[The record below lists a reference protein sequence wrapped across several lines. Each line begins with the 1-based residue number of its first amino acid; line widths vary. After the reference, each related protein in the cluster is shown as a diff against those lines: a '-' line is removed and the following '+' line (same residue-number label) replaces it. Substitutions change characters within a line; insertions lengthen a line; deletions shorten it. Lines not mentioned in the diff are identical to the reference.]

1 MRSNPFDETSNVS
14 MILLNIVLHHT
25 AFPKIASRQIFTLCC
40 ATLSAVTMAV
50 LVLPTPVV
58 AASFSDA
65 EKLYYRGD
73 YAACTSVCRAEV
85 DRGIWNENWSLL
97 LIRCYLTTGRYEA
110 AKEVYENA
118 IKRYSSSIQLRRLA
132 QDIYRYNH
140 DLVAAKKEFDQIYE
154 LVRRSAWRYTSARDQ
169 VVLGHYFLSNGED
182 ARQVLEVLYDP
193 ARDKNPNDAGI
204 HLAIAELALLK
215 HDYQLAA
222 QSLDQAAKLA
232 ATNPDVFYLQARSW
246 AESDPQRADAALA
259 KALELNPRHVPSLL
273 LRIDALIDSE
283 RYEQATQ
290 ALFDVLTVNVY
301 QPEAW
306 AYHAVLAHLQG
317 KFAGEQMLRQAAL
330 SKWRSNPQVDHLIG
344 KKLSQKYRFAEGAS
358 YQRRALQLDPKHI
371 ESQFALAQDL
381 LRLGKEDEGWRL
393 AQQVF
398 DDDNYNVVALN
409 LVTLRDE
416 LQKFT
421 TLTRDGLV
429 VRMDAREARIYGEQ
443 VLDLLETA
451 KETLCAKYDIT
462 PSKPIIVEIFPE
474 QKDFAIRTFGL
485 PGGAGFLGVCFG
497 RVITANSP
505 ASQANAP
512 ANWQSVLWHEFC
524 HVVTLEKTQN
534 RMPRWL
540 SEGLS
545 VYEERQ
551 RNRTWGQRM
560 TPQYREMILGDDL
573 VPVSQLSGAFL
584 RPKSAL
590 HLQYAYFQSSLVVEY
605 LIEQYGFDVLK
616 RILVDLSTGMPI
628 NDSLQRY
635 AGSLELLDTEFADYA
650 RAKANALATEV
661 DWNRDELPERA
672 TTEQWAAWIQDHP
685 NNYWGLL
692 QYANALM
699 REEQWEAAKQPLT
712 QLRELYPQDA
722 TPGNATLLLAQVH
735 RQLGEADDE
744 LAMLSEL
751 SAQSS
756 DAVPVF
762 MRLAELNASSKNW
775 TAVAHNATQLLAVN
789 PLLPTAQQYAAEAAE
804 ELQQHAQAVSAL
816 RSLLE
821 MDPLDPALAHFRLA
835 RALHNEARY
844 SIAKRHVLMALE
856 EAPRYRTAQRLLLKI
871 LADANAEKVTD
882 EEDEVPPEPPQQVKP
897 QEVADE

>member
-1 MRSNPFDETSNVS
+1 MN
-14 MILLNIVLHHT
+14 LLSIVLKH
-25 AFPKIASRQIFTLCC
+25 
-40 ATLSAVTMAV
+40 ATLRKTLWQKRLSTATGV
-50 LVLPTPVV
+50 LCALTLVVLALPLTAL

-65 EKLYYRGD
+65 EKLYHRGD
-73 YAACTSVCRAEV
+73 YAACTSICRSEV
-85 DRGIWNENWSLL
+85 DRGIWNENWSQL

-110 AKEVYENA
+110 AKAVYETA
-118 IKRYSSSIQLRRLA
+118 IKRYSSSIQLRALA
-132 QDIYRYNH
+132 RDIYRYNH
-140 DLVAAKKEFDQIYE
+140 DLAAAKKEFDQIYE
-154 LVRRSAWRYTSARDQ
+154 LVQRSAWRYTSARDQ

-193 ARDKNPNDAGI
+193 AREKYPTDAEI
-204 HLAIAELALLK
+204 HIAIAELALLK

-222 QSLDQAAKLA
+222 QSLSQAVKFA
-232 ATNPDVFYLQARSW
+232 ANNPHVFYLQARAW

-273 LRIDALIDSE
+273 LQIDALIDSE
-283 RYEQATQ
+283 RYDKATQ
-290 ALFDVLTVNVY
+290 ALFDVLTINVY

-317 KFAGEQMLRQAAL
+317 QFAGEKVLRQAAL

-344 KKLSQKYRFAEGAS
+344 KKLSQKYRFAEGS
-358 YQRRALQLDPKHI
+358 DYQRRALQLDPTHT
-371 ESQFALAQDL
+371 EAQFALAQDL
-381 LRLGKEDEGWRL
+381 LRLGQEPEGWQL
-393 AQQVF
+393 AKQVF

-409 LVTLRDE
+409 LVRLRDE

-421 TLTRDGLV
+421 TLERNGLV

-443 VLDLLETA
+443 VLSLLSLA
-451 KETLCAKYDIT
+451 KKKLCAKYDIA

-540 SEGLS
+540 SEGIS

-551 RNRTWGQRM
+551 QNNTWGQQM
-560 TPQYREMILGDDL
+560 TPQYREMILGEDL

-584 RPKSAL
+584 RPKSGL

-605 LIEQYGFDVLK
+605 LVEQYGFDTLK

-628 NDSLQRY
+628 NESLQRY
-635 AGSLELLDTEFADYA
+635 TDSLQLLDKEFAEYA
-650 RAKANALATEV
+650 RDKAKGFATDV
-661 DWNRDELPERA
+661 NWNRDSLPERA
-672 TTEQWAAWIQDHP
+672 TTQQWAEWNQDHP

-692 QYANALM
+692 QHANALIS
-699 REEQWEAAKQPLT
+699 EEQWEAAKQPLT
-712 QLRELYPQDA
+712 QLRKLHPHDA

-735 RQLGEADDE
+735 RQLGESADEQAMLHE
-744 LAMLSEL
+744 LA
-751 SAQSS
+751 AHSS
-756 DAVPVF
+756 DAIPVF
-762 MRLAELNASSKNW
+762 MRLAELHTAREDWEAVSDNA
-775 TAVAHNATQLLAVN
+775 ARLLAVN
-789 PLLPTAQQYAAEAAE
+789 PLLPAAQQFAARAAE
-804 ELQQHAQAVSAL
+804 ELQQHTQAASAL
-816 RSLLE
+816 SSLLE
-821 MDPLDPALAHFRLA
+821 MNPIDPALTHFRLA
-835 RALHNEARY
+835 RALHHDGRY
-844 SIAKRHVLMALE
+844 PEAKRHVLMALE
-856 EAPRYRTAQRLLLKI
+856 DAPRYRAAQQLLLQI
-871 LADANAEKVTD
+871 LAAAQ
-882 EEDEVPPEPPQQVKP
+882 EEQEQAEVPPAPPQRPKP
-897 QEVADE
+897 EEVTNE